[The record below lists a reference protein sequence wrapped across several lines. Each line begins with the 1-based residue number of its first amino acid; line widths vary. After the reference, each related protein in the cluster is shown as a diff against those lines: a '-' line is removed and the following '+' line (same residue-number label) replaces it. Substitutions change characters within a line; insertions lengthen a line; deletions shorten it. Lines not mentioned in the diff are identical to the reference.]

1 VPELKFDDKGLLV
14 AIAQDRLSGEVR
26 MVAWMNREAL
36 DRTLE
41 TGLATFYS
49 RSRQAL
55 WVKGES
61 SGNHLRV
68 HAVTADCDGDALILS
83 VTAEGP
89 SCHTGARNCFFNP
102 VDRSKGSGEDTTAAP
117 LLPILTQL
125 ERTIDERAE
134 STSAKSYTKSLLE
147 GGAERISGKITEEA
161 GELADAIRGEAS
173 ERVAA
178 EAADLL
184 FHVLV
189 GLRSRGVAWDQVIEV
204 LRSRMGVSGHVEKAR
219 RAPPPVT

>member
-1 VPELKFDDKGLLV
+1 MLKFDDKGLLV
-14 AIAQDRLSGEVR
+14 AIAQDHLSGEVR

-49 RSRQAL
+49 RSRQEL

-83 VTAEGP
+83 VTAAGP
-89 SCHTGARNCFFNP
+89 SCHTGMRNCFFNP
-102 VDRSKGSGEDTTAAP
+102 VDRSKEASDASAHP
-117 LLPILTQL
+117 LVPVLTQL
-125 ERTIDERAE
+125 ERTIDERSA

-147 GGAERISGKITEEA
+147 AGGARISGKITEEA
-161 GELADAIRGEAS
+161 GELADAIRGETS

-184 FHVLV
+184 FHMLV

-219 RAPPPVT
+219 RGETPGT